1 MAHAFCINN
10 AGLRTHLLVIS
21 SKHVHHVTHVSHS
34 WRSIASIGFLCGELR
49 ASRSSVLSICSWQE
63 FSLFLLWP
71 SALCSF
77 LISLFTNFRRLCPF
91 SSDRSLAHSCPL
103 PPFRRSPPFLLSCSP
118 PFYSSCPSLSNFGSH
133 PPYRPSLSSR
143 VLPYKYVAYL
153 LDLLFS
159 ATLHP
164 LPLAPYLSAFERLIP
179 YPPLFVSFLS
189 SSTFCASSV
198 IPSTLYFSFS
208 FFDLSSSGI
217 S

>member
-1 MAHAFCINN
+1 MTSEPVKPWNAKESENTWREQRGCVLKIVEVKVITRPNKQQSRICTWWRQNYLDHQRCNSFQRELAGGLRFRAVNLIFRCQPARNVAHAFCINN

-103 PPFRRSPPFLLSCSP
+103 PPFSSFPSFPSLLLTPFL
-118 PFYSSCPSLSNFGSH
+118 F
-133 PPYRPSLSSR
+133 
-143 VLPYKYVAYL
+143 
-153 LDLLFS
+153 
-159 ATLHP
+159 
-164 LPLAPYLSAFERLIP
+164 
-179 YPPLFVSFLS
+179 
-189 SSTFCASSV
+189 
-198 IPSTLYFSFS
+198 
-208 FFDLSSSGI
+208 
-217 S
+217 

>member
-1 MAHAFCINN
+1 MAFHRVYRFPVWRAESITQ
-10 AGLRTHLLVIS
+10 L
-21 SKHVHHVTHVSHS
+21 
-34 WRSIASIGFLCGELR
+34 RSIDLQLAG
-49 ASRSSVLSICSWQE
+49 VLPLPPLALSP
-63 FSLFLLWP
+63 LLLP
-71 SALCSF
+71 H
-77 LISLFTNFRRLCPF
+77 LFTNFRRLCPF

-159 ATLHP
+159 VTLHP